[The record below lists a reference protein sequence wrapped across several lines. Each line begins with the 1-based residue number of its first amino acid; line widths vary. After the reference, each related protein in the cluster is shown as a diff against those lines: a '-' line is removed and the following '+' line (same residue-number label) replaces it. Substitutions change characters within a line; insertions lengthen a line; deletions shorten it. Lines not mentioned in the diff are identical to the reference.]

1 MMIIVIK
8 KEGISMIRDLTQGKP
23 EQVLRQFTLP
33 LFISVIFQQFYNMA
47 DTAIVGRFAAH
58 GEDAVAAI
66 GASHPITM
74 IFMAIA
80 IGSNIGCSVVISQ
93 LFGGKQFARMKTAIT
108 TTLTAC
114 VGLSLILSA
123 LGLIFSSLLLRL
135 VDTPENIF
143 ADAGV
148 YLNIYIGGFIFL
160 FLYNVC
166 NGMFTS
172 LGDSRTPL
180 YFLIGS
186 SIGNIVLDWLF
197 VAVLHLDV
205 AGVAWATFIAQGSAA
220 ILAFITLLRRL
231 HAIECEPHPFF
242 SLPLLGQISRIALP
256 SILQQSFISV
266 GNICVQ
272 RLINGYG
279 SAVIAGFSS
288 AAKLNTFAITLFST
302 LSNGVS
308 GFTAQ
313 NLGANR
319 PDRVKRG
326 FRGGLY
332 MAAVLV
338 GASTLLYVLFAP
350 ACVNLFL
357 DGGKSP
363 DAIATGVAFLR
374 TAAPFYFLPAAKLV
388 ADGVL
393 RGGGAMKQFMTSTF
407 LDLILRVLLGYLFAS
422 RWGVNGIWFSWPVG
436 WAAAFII
443 SMVAYAR
450 GTWQKKTA

>member
-1 MMIIVIK
+1 MIK
-8 KEGISMIRDLTQGKP
+8 DLTQGKP

-47 DTAIVGRFAAH
+47 DTVIAGRFAAH

-93 LFGGKQFARMKTAIT
+93 LFGAKRYAKMKTAIT
-108 TTLTAC
+108 TTLIASLT
-114 VGLSLILSA
+114 LSLVLSA
-123 LGLIFSSLLLRL
+123 LGIALSPALLRL

-143 ADAGV
+143 ADAQI
-148 YLNIYIGGFIFL
+148 YLNIYIGGFLFL
-160 FLYNVC
+160 FLYNIC

-180 YFLIGS
+180 YFLIAS
-186 SIGNIVLDWLF
+186 SLGNIVLDWLF
-197 VAVLHLDV
+197 VAVFHLDV

-220 ILAFITLLRRL
+220 ILVLITLARRL
-231 HAIECEPHPFF
+231 RAIDCEAHPLF
-242 SLPLLGQISRIALP
+242 SLPLLGQIGRIALP
-256 SILQQSFISV
+256 SILQQSFVSV
-266 GNICVQ
+266 GNIFVQ

-308 GFTAQ
+308 SFAAQ
-313 NLGANR
+313 NLGAGR
-319 PDRVKRG
+319 EDRVKRG
-326 FRGGLY
+326 FRGGIT
-332 MAAVLV
+332 MACVLTA
-338 GASTLLYVLFAP
+338 ASTALYVIFAP
-350 ACVNLFL
+350 ACVSFFL
-357 DGGKSP
+357 DSGESS
-363 DAIATGVAFLR
+363 DALRTGIAFLR
-374 TAAPFYFLPAAKLV
+374 TVAPFYLLPATKLV

-407 LDLILRVLLGYLFAS
+407 LDLILRVVLGYLFAAW
-422 RWGVNGIWFSWPVG
+422 WGINGIWFSWPVG
-436 WAAAFII
+436 WGVAALI
-443 SMVAYAR
+443 SLVAYAR
-450 GTWQKKTA
+450 GCWQRKTA

>member
-1 MMIIVIK
+1 MIK
-8 KEGISMIRDLTQGKP
+8 DLTQGKP
-23 EQVLRQFTLP
+23 EQVLRRFTLP

-47 DTAIVGRFAAH
+47 DTAIAGRFAAH

-93 LFGGKQFARMKTAIT
+93 LFGAKQHARMKTAIT
-108 TTLTAC
+108 TTLISCLA
-114 VGLSLILSA
+114 LSLLLSVLGVA
-123 LGLIFSSLLLRL
+123 LSPALLRL

-143 ADAGV
+143 ADAQV
-148 YLNIYIGGFIFL
+148 YLNIYIGGFLFL

-186 SIGNIVLDWLF
+186 SLGNIALDWLF
-197 VAVLHLDV
+197 VAVFHLDV

-220 ILAFITLLRRL
+220 VLVLITLARRL
-231 HAIECEPHPFF
+231 RSIDCEAHSLF
-242 SLPLLGQISRIALP
+242 SLPLLGQIGRIALP

-308 GFTAQ
+308 SFTAQ
-313 NLGANR
+313 NLGADR

-326 FRGGLY
+326 FRGGII
-332 MAAVLV
+332 MACILTA
-338 GASTLLYVLFAP
+338 ASTALYVIFAP
-350 ACVNLFL
+350 TCVSLFL
-357 DGGKSP
+357 DSGESTTAL
-363 DAIATGVAFLR
+363 DTGVAFLR
-374 TAAPFYFLPAAKLV
+374 TVAPFYLLPAAKLV

-393 RGGGAMKQFMTSTF
+393 RGGGAMRQFMTSTF
-407 LDLILRVLLGYLFAS
+407 LDLILRVLLGYLFAA
-422 RWGVNGIWFSWPVG
+422 RWGVNGIWFSWPLG
-436 WAAAFII
+436 WLAAFVVSIT
-443 SMVAYAR
+443 AYAR
-450 GTWQKKTA
+450 GSWQKHRA